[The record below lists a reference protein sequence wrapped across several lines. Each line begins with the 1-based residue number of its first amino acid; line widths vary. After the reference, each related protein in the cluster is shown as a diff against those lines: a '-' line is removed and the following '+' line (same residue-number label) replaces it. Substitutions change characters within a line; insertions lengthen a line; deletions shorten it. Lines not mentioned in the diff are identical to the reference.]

1 MAKPSQPPAKA
12 PSRKL
17 AVKQKIVQS
26 QPLKANASTEDRTA
40 SIPVSTDAAFFDV
53 ANSPYFRD
61 TLGVK
66 NLVGM
71 SDDGENGEYAYY
83 DRRSK
88 MIVGNKSAKL
98 PAPDPRKTPA
108 DNNTAKNILTH
119 EGGHAL
125 TDETD
130 EEYEQFP
137 SYAAVRRPRFT
148 TPFSGPFSMVDGKP
162 PAIVTRETSE
172 DQKAGREAT
181 TFDRDKNTVAE
192 PIRKPN
198 RFPWYQLDKRTIMK
212 ERPMLPSEAK
222 AMGALNKY
230 YAFAAPVNNDYTG
243 KQYIESRPREAFAQ
257 AYTNAA
263 GFLSETANDTTDFRN
278 KIGRYEG
285 NTPGAGAIVLDLLK
299 GNPIYKNHPLKSI
312 IR

>member
-17 AVKQKIVQS
+17 AVKKKSVPPQLFKTNPPKEDSI
-26 QPLKANASTEDRTA
+26 ANNPVAASD
-40 SIPVSTDAAFFDV
+40 AFFDV

-66 NLVGM
+66 NLVGV
-71 SDDGENGEYAYY
+71 SDNDLEGTNAYY
-83 DRRSK
+83 DRDLK
-88 MIVGNKSAKL
+88 TIVANKSAKL
-98 PAPDPRKTPA
+98 AAPDPRKTPA
-108 DNNTAKNILTH
+108 DNRTAKNILTH

-125 TDETD
+125 TDEG
-130 EEYEQFP
+130 YEQFP
-137 SYAAVRRPRFT
+137 SYAAVGRPNFT
-148 TPFSGPFSMVDGKP
+148 TPFSGSFSMVDGKP

-172 DQKAGREAT
+172 DKKAGRKAT
-181 TFDRDKNTVAE
+181 TFDRDKNTVTE
-192 PIRKPN
+192 PGPPRWHMQ
-198 RFPWYQLDKRTIMK
+198 RGYMK
-212 ERPMLPSEAK
+212 ERAMLTSEAR
-222 AMGALNKY
+222 AMGALDKY
-230 YAFAAPVNNDYTG
+230 YAFATPVENNYTK
-243 KQYIESRPREAFAQ
+243 KQYVISNPREAFAQ